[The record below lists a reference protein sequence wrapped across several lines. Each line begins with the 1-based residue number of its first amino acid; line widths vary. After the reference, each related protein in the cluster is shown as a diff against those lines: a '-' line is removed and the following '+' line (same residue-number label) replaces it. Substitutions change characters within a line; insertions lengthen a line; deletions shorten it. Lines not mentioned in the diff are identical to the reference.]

1 MDNADLIACVGFG
14 AGKPERIDLPKHRM
28 FDPTRHLFS
37 FGVMGDNALTR
48 HHPRKRVIQYCR
60 VLGISSTAVF
70 TGYSAFAGDDGSLW
84 SNACPLETK
93 IGHGVSA
100 LVLDHVG
107 TARALTPFPSVLIS
121 QPPHLF
127 VIAFTSVLI

>member
-70 TGYSAFAGDDGSLW
+70 TGYSPFAVYDGSLW
-84 SNACPLETK
+84 RNSRTFKTK
-93 IGHGVSA
+93 TAPCVSA
-100 LVLDHVG
+100 RVPDHAW
-107 TARALTPFPSVLIS
+107 T
-121 QPPHLF
+121 
-127 VIAFTSVLI
+127 